1 MRLIVVW
8 IFLMTAVSA
17 FGQQAET
24 VLYQNHLRVLKN
36 PQPLLADYP
45 EYFEPITEATRF
57 EAPAIVNDVNADL
70 QVRAWRFSYNARG
83 IIEMPN
89 FLSARETA
97 VIMVHPWAIDDSW
110 GWKTPEPNGVAD
122 FCTPVKNALAAKHTK
137 EVVDPFLKT
146 LRSRVAC
153 VMYSLPGP
161 ADPIRTQVYRSFSKT
176 PTAAER
182 VAGERDL
189 RRVLAAFDYSGKPL
203 PETLTLG
210 KSTPVMDYFKQFP
223 GLDAGARYNG
233 AGFWDLPIPVS
244 SSVSV
249 DPQDVVIFDAE
260 GYPALRDFLKSTGV
274 RHVLLTGYAT
284 DMCYCRT
291 TAGYENLSKD
301 FNVFL
306 VADASLATFPSNS
319 SPRFAVNAAISFA
332 ALNQLITQV
341 SWVTPTQGKTP

>member
-8 IFLMTAVSA
+8 IFLMAAVSA
-17 FGQQAET
+17 SGQQAET
-24 VLYQNHLRVLKN
+24 VPYQNHLSVLKN
-36 PQPLLADYP
+36 PQPLLTDYP

-97 VIMVHPWAIDDSW
+97 VTMVHPWAIDDSW
-110 GWKTPEPNGVAD
+110 GWKTPRPNGVAD

-137 EVVDPFLKT
+137 EVVDPFLKG
-146 LRSRVAC
+146 LRSRVAR

-182 VAGERDL
+182 VAGEQDL
-189 RRVLAAFDYSGKPL
+189 PRVLAAFDYSGMPL

-210 KSTPVMDYFKQFP
+210 KSTPVIDDFKLGLPMD
-223 GLDAGARYNG
+223 
-233 AGFWDLPIPVS
+233 
-244 SSVSV
+244 
-249 DPQDVVIFDAE
+249 
-260 GYPALRDFLKSTGV
+260 
-274 RHVLLTGYAT
+274 
-284 DMCYCRT
+284 
-291 TAGYENLSKD
+291 
-301 FNVFL
+301 
-306 VADASLATFPSNS
+306 
-319 SPRFAVNAAISFA
+319 
-332 ALNQLITQV
+332 
-341 SWVTPTQGKTP
+341 